1 MNKTLTLTKEQFQIL
16 SKYKDF
22 GFTNE
27 TALLDYAIR
36 LIQKEIQKRSELTL
50 SADLYSEI
58 YNSDRDLQDLTQTSL
73 NDME

>member
-1 MNKTLTLTKEQFQIL
+1 MDKTLTLTKEQFQIL
-16 SKYKDF
+16 SKYRDF
-22 GFTNE
+22 GFSNE

-50 SADLYSEI
+50 SANLYSEI
-58 YNSDRDLQDLTQTSL
+58 YNSDSDLQDLTQTSL